1 MSENKKHSDE
11 LEQSTDWAA
20 LIDLATADPPQP
32 IQLVMALDRWAHA
45 FERDY
50 GGVPLPADFPLLVW
64 RFLRRVAFAD
74 IPQDPQ
80 EAIDWADGFEQMHG
94 RRPRRQDLPA
104 HIRDM
109 IPVDAKRGGRP
120 RSDTKRWRD
129 IAAAWLCERYR
140 DTYESNRDA
149 IADAKAMGASRALGF
164 SALELASDRPSGL
177 ALQKLAD
184 ESGLSGSR
192 LQDVMGYRKRK
203 KRGL

>member
-1 MSENKKHSDE
+1 VNENKKRSDE
-11 LEQSTDWAA
+11 LEQSTNWAA
-20 LIDLATADPPQP
+20 LIELATADPPQP
-32 IQLVMALDRWAHA
+32 IQLVIALDQWAHA

-50 GGVPLPADFPLLVW
+50 GGAPLLADFPSLVEG
-64 RFLRRVAFAD
+64 FLRRIAFAD
-74 IPQDPQ
+74 IPQ
-80 EAIDWADGFEQMHG
+80 EAIDWADEFEQMHG

-129 IAAAWLCERYR
+129 IAAAWLRERYR

-149 IADAKAMGASRALGF
+149 IADAKAMGAGRALGF